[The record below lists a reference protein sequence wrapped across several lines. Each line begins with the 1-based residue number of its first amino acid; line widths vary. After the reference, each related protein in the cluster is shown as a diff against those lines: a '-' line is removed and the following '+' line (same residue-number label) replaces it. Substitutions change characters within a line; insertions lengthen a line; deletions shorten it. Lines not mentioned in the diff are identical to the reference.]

1 MRFRDR
7 ADAGRRLAPLVEG
20 FGLAFP
26 VVLGM
31 ARGGVAVAVEVARLV
46 GAPLD
51 VLVVRKLGYPQ
62 QPELAMGAIGEDGVR
77 VLNTDLLAQ
86 LGVPDRVVEE
96 VAVEESVE
104 LDRRLAEY
112 RAGREAVDVRG
123 RDVVVVDDGL
133 ATGATA
139 RAAVAVLRARGAQR
153 VVLAVPVAPPQA
165 VRALKAEA
173 DDVLCVEISERF
185 FGIGQWYDDFSQVG
199 DDEVRRLLSGSG
211 TGATSVDASAVEVE
225 VDVGHGLGSTG
236 PWLPGLL
243 EVPSDVGG
251 LVVFAHGS
259 GSSHRSPRH
268 RPVASALHHQ
278 GMATLLFDLL
288 SASEANDR
296 AKVFDIELLG
306 SRLVGA
312 AQWAHERPELASLPL
327 GFFGASTGAAAA
339 IVAAAGLGPTV
350 RAVVSRG
357 GRPDLAPESDLRAV
371 AAPVLLVV
379 GSEDTAVLE
388 GNRWALGL
396 LADASLEVVPG
407 AGHLFEEPGALEAV
421 ARSAAG
427 FFAAKLR

>member
-1 MRFRDR
+1 
-7 ADAGRRLAPLVEG
+7 
-20 FGLAFP
+20 
-26 VVLGM
+26 
-31 ARGGVAVAVEVARLV
+31 
-46 GAPLD
+46 
-51 VLVVRKLGYPQ
+51 
-62 QPELAMGAIGEDGVR
+62 
-77 VLNTDLLAQ
+77 
-86 LGVPDRVVEE
+86 
-96 VAVEESVE
+96 
-104 LDRRLAEY
+104 
-112 RAGREAVDVRG
+112 
-123 RDVVVVDDGL
+123 
-133 ATGATA
+133 
-139 RAAVAVLRARGAQR
+139 
-153 VVLAVPVAPPQA
+153 